1 MRPTAR
7 GLGLLLA
14 GAVLAFL
21 ATSMHSAT
29 LGSLAALTL
38 AAPLVA
44 LLWVAL
50 HRIGWPRVDLRRSVQ
65 PRRPVTGQWAEVQL
79 RSVPARLPAWT
90 TLRERL
96 RGEVER
102 GSGNSTGY
110 RVRPLRR
117 GLLQLGP
124 AVVLRTDPLRLMRW
138 RHVAGSSTEVLVW
151 PATTDVAD
159 LVQLWP
165 QRHPRPSESGQ
176 PERSLDDLTLRDYR
190 RGDDL
195 RRIHWRSS
203 ARHGELLVRQDDP
216 MTDTSL
222 GLLLDLGPAESS
234 PAAATEW
241 TVSACASLAVALLA
255 DGQEIHL
262 ALAPAREAV
271 PVVEV
276 PTALDAFAR
285 VGPGR
290 PALPESAGHGAL
302 VAVLREPSP
311 GLLRELGALTTAR
324 QCLALLVD
332 ADREAGSEL
341 AAAGWL
347 VHSCDSGEE
356 ISAMWSRTLEV
367 WSHQ

>member
-38 AAPLVA
+38 AAPVVA
-44 LLWVAL
+44 LVWVAV
-50 HRIGWPRVDLRRSVQ
+50 HRIGWPRVDLHRTVQ
-65 PRRPVTGQWAEVQL
+65 PSRPVSGEWAQVQL

-102 GSGNSTGY
+102 GGGNSTGY
-110 RVRPLRR
+110 RLRPKRR

-124 AVVLRTDPLRLMRW
+124 AVVLRTDPLQLMRW
-138 RHVAGSSTEVLVW
+138 RHVSGSSTEVLVW

-159 LVQLWP
+159 LVRLWP

-216 MTDTSL
+216 MVDTSL
-222 GLLLDLGPAESS
+222 GLMLDLGPAEAS
-234 PAAATEW
+234 PARATEW

-255 DGQEIHL
+255 DGQEIQL

-271 PVVEV
+271 PVTEV

-285 VGPGR
+285 VGTGAP
-290 PALPESAGHGAL
+290 PLPETVGYGAL
-302 VAVLREPSP
+302 VAVLRAPAP
-311 GLLRELGALTTAR
+311 GLLGELAALTGSR

-332 ADREAGSEL
+332 ADVEASTDL

-347 VHSCDSGEE
+347 VHSCTSGEE
-356 ISAMWSRTLEV
+356 IAAMWSRTLEA

>member
-14 GAVLAFL
+14 GAALAFL

-38 AAPLVA
+38 AAPVVA
-44 LLWVAL
+44 LVWVAL
-50 HRIGWPRVDLRRSVQ
+50 HRLGWPRVDLRRTVR
-65 PRRPVTGQWAEVQL
+65 PHRPVAGQWAEVRLQ
-79 RSVPARLPAWT
+79 SVPGRLPAWT

-102 GSGNSTGY
+102 GSGSSSGY
-110 RVRPLRR
+110 EMRPLRR
-117 GLLQLGP
+117 GTLQLGP
-124 AVVLRTDPLRLMRW
+124 AVVLRTDPLQLMRW
-138 RHVAGSSTEVLVW
+138 RHVAGSSTELLVW

-165 QRHPRPSESGQ
+165 QRHPQPSESGQ
-176 PERSLDDLTLRDYR
+176 PERSMDDLTLRDYR

-216 MTDTSL
+216 MADTSL
-222 GLLLDLGPAESS
+222 GLMLDLGPAESS
-234 PAAATEW
+234 PAPATEW

-255 DGQEIHL
+255 DGQQIHL
-262 ALAPAREAV
+262 ALAPGREAV
-271 PVVEV
+271 SVAEI

-285 VGPGR
+285 VGTGR
-290 PALPESAGHGAL
+290 PPLPEAIGHGAL

-311 GLLRELGALTTAR
+311 TLLRELAVLATAR

-332 ADREAGSEL
+332 ADHDAGIEL

-347 VHSCDSGEE
+347 VSDCTSGDE
-356 ISAMWSRTLEV
+356 ISSMWSRTLEV

>member
-1 MRPTAR
+1 
-7 GLGLLLA
+7 
-14 GAVLAFL
+14 
-21 ATSMHSAT
+21 
-29 LGSLAALTL
+29 
-38 AAPLVA
+38 
-44 LLWVAL
+44 
-50 HRIGWPRVDLRRSVQ
+50 
-65 PRRPVTGQWAEVQL
+65 
-79 RSVPARLPAWT
+79 
-90 TLRERL
+90 
-96 RGEVER
+96 
-102 GSGNSTGY
+102 
-110 RVRPLRR
+110 
-117 GLLQLGP
+117 
-124 AVVLRTDPLRLMRW
+124 
-138 RHVAGSSTEVLVW
+138 
-151 PATTDVAD
+151 
-159 LVQLWP
+159 
-165 QRHPRPSESGQ
+165 
-176 PERSLDDLTLRDYR
+176 
-190 RGDDL
+190 
-195 RRIHWRSS
+195 
-203 ARHGELLVRQDDP
+203 

-285 VGPGR
+285 VGPGQ
-290 PALPESAGHGAL
+290 PPLPESAGHGAL

-332 ADREAGSEL
+332 ADREAGLEL